1 MKLVNLLTDC
11 SKKDAELIQVK
22 LGLHGVKATLT
33 GGNKKGANMELQI
46 NASDLE
52 KAIEILKE

>member
-1 MKLVNLLTDC
+1 MV
-11 SKKDAELIQVK
+11 QVK
-22 LGLHGVKATLT
+22 LGLYGVKATLT

-46 NASDLE
+46 KEEDLE